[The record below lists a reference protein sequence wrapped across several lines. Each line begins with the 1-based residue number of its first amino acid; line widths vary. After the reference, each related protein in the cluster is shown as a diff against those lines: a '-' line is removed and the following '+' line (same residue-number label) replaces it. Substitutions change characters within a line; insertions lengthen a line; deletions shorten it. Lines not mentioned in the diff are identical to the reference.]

1 MTFGEKLRFEREM
14 ADVTVSELAAKLGCT
29 TGNISQR
36 ERKEEH
42 FRFSYIKKYADALHV
57 PLFDLIP
64 DDDLELIF
72 DTFYEV
78 GLLQHKK
85 KKAVV
90 KRRRKA

>member
-1 MTFGEKLRFEREM
+1 MTFGEKLRFEREK
-14 ADVTVSELAAKLGCT
+14 ADVTVSELAAKPGCST
-29 TGNISQR
+29 SNICQR
-36 ERKEEH
+36 EGTEEH
-42 FRFSYIKKYADALHV
+42 FRLSCIKKYADALHV
-57 PLFDLIP
+57 PLFSLIP
-64 DDDLELIF
+64 DYDLELIF

>member
-1 MTFGEKLRFEREM
+1 MKEKRLMFQFRSWQQNLGALRETSPKEK
-14 ADVTVSELAAKLGCT
+14 EGK
-29 TGNISQR
+29 NIFAF
-36 ERKEEH
+36 H
-42 FRFSYIKKYADALHV
+42 TLKKYADALHV
-57 PLFDLIP
+57 PLFSLIP